1 MTENGYFSFLSS
13 SEYQILNDLTY
24 FTEMNILQLVKDQ
37 LSSAAITQ
45 ISDYLDED
53 PQDVTSA
60 LSAGL
65 PVILAGFMQKAS
77 TTEGAGQLLNLLQ
90 KDTRS
95 EEFAGNIAGA
105 LKGGQVASLIS
116 AGSDIL
122 SSLFGNKV
130 KMLGDLIGN
139 ISGVKANASSLLNL
153 MVPLVMGVLSK
164 KVKTD
169 GLGVSGLAALLMSQK
184 DSVKRDIP
192 AGVGSILDVDSLGD
206 FKGGQ
211 RSLKEES
218 RGGLAGLLPWLLLGL
233 LVLGGLYFWKS
244 CQNKAAEV
252 VTDSTVE
259 DISDSAE
266 VLIHKTLSTGVDLHF
281 PELSIENEL
290 ITFIEDK
297 TRPVDKDTWFNFRKL
312 TFESG
317 SAVIDSTSE
326 KEVDN
331 IAEIL
336 KAYPEVN
343 MKIGGYT
350 DNTGSDE
357 VNTRLSAER
366 AANVVAGLVERGIS
380 PARLESEGYGP
391 KHPIA
396 DNATKEGRDQN
407 RRIAVRVTAK

>member
-1 MTENGYFSFLSS
+1 MS
-13 SEYQILNDLTY
+13 
-24 FTEMNILQLVKDQ
+24 ILQLVKDQ

-105 LKGGQVASLIS
+105 LKGGQGASLIS

-326 KEVDN
+326 KELDN

-336 KAYPEVN
+336 KAFPEVN
-343 MKIGGYT
+343 LKIGGYT

-357 VNTRLSAER
+357 INTRLSAER

-396 DNATKEGRDQN
+396 DNATEEGRNQN